1 MRDLTKEQKILLDNW
16 YKRQPEEKILG
27 LNWSLSKDDDFT
39 LELYDEIEKLND
51 TEILYQNIERYIQ
64 DKAMNEI
71 K

>member
-27 LNWSLSKDDDFT
+27 LSWSLSKDDDFT